1 MVEGFDLIGRSSD
14 FLSITEEI
22 NRSCLILI
30 AETNRLMLPQEH
42 HPRHLFLEDR

>member
-22 NRSCLILI
+22 NRS
-30 AETNRLMLPQEH
+30 
-42 HPRHLFLEDR
+42 